1 IMALFGAPLA
11 HENHAVRACYAAL
24 RMQEDIGRH
33 GDEMQRT
40 LGLPIQ
46 IRVGVNSGE
55 VVVGSIGSD
64 LRMDYSAVGQT
75 THLAARM
82 EQMAKPAS
90 TLLTADTLKLAEG
103 YIQARALGAV
113 PVRGLAEPVEV
124 FELVGATAART
135 RLQVAVTRGLTR
147 LVGRQAELGLLR
159 QAVEQARNGHGQVV
173 ALVGEAAGRHSPPGA
188 GNTPG
193 PPTRGERPVAE

>member
-1 IMALFGAPLA
+1 PG
-11 HENHAVRACYAAL
+11 
-24 RMQEDIGRH
+24 G
-33 GDEMQRT
+33 
-40 LGLPIQ
+40 
-46 IRVGVNSGE
+46 
-55 VVVGSIGSD
+55 VVVGSLVSA
-64 LRMDYSAVGQT
+64 LPRAYSAVGQPRR
-75 THLAARM
+75 LAARM
-82 EQMAKPAS
+82 EQRANPGS
-90 TLLTADTLKLAEG
+90 TLLTAVTLKLAEG

-173 ALVGEAAGRHSPPGA
+173 ALVGEAAGRHSPP
-188 GNTPG
+188 
-193 PPTRGERPVAE
+193 